1 MKLNRL
7 VLLLV
12 AIFALS
18 LVVTAQSPAPGEDV
32 LVVAQ
37 STDVTSLDPPQ
48 IGSRPDANIA
58 HHLFSTLY
66 GIDVDGNI
74 FPVLAESHEVSD
86 DGMTYTFTLLPDL
99 TCHDGSPLTA
109 DDVAYVFNRAA
120 DPDLAFTGN
129 TPGFVYSSM
138 GFVDAEVVSDL
149 EVAINI
155 DRRNSIA
162 LGLITEVN
170 LYCRESY
177 EGMALEDVAL
187 KSGWFRALRFCRTC
201 G

>member
-1 MKLNRL
+1 MKYSRFTLIL
-7 VLLLV
+7 VIV
-12 AIFALS
+12 FALS
-18 LVVTAQSPAPGEDV
+18 LVVSAQAPGPGDDV

-58 HHLFSTLY
+58 HHLFGTLY

-74 FPVLAESHEVSD
+74 FPTLAESHEVSE
-86 DGMTYTFTLLPDL
+86 DGMTYTFTLMEGL

-120 DPDLAFTGN
+120 DEDLAFTGN

-138 GFVDAEVVSDL
+138 GFVDAEMVS
-149 EVAINI
+149 
-155 DRRNSIA
+155 
-162 LGLITEVN
+162 
-170 LYCRESY
+170 
-177 EGMALEDVAL
+177 
-187 KSGWFRALRFCRTC
+187 
-201 G
+201 